1 MAENIVLSVQLNGA
15 DTALAQLT
23 QLDQVLS
30 HIKANRN
37 VKVSV
42 NARSLATAAGNAEK
56 LNTNMT
62 QVAQTAKQVGTTGA
76 KNVEQAGKAVQT
88 ASRNAESFNNGMGNV
103 LLTMAKFRLAS
114 AAINVVATSFKDALG
129 EMKQVD
135 SELATIRKVTGRT
148 AEEMEKLG
156 GSAYSTAS
164 KYGVT
169 AHEYLENVG
178 TFARAGYG
186 DMADTLG
193 ELAIKT
199 QLVGDVS
206 ADVAAKFLLS
216 ADAAYKYGG
225 SAEQLST
232 VLDKANAVE
241 NNFATSIEKL
251 AEGFPIVAN
260 VAATANMSIEET
272 IAMLGTI
279 TAVTQESGT
288 KAATAARA
296 LILNIMGDTTT
307 EIEEGVR
314 LTGEQVEDLQDILWK
329 YSREAMETAQATGKI
344 VDPMEAVAGLAKA
357 AQEGLLTEQELARIA
372 SDIGGKLRTN
382 QLLALI
388 NNWDMFNSQLDTMKG
403 SVGSADAEI
412 GVMLDTWTAKTNQ
425 LKNSWTELVATIADT
440 SLIKGGLDFLTNG
453 IQKVTDIIQKDEAS
467 SNVENRDNEA
477 LWRGLDLGGSVRKA
491 TRSFEKDFDAEAFT
505 ESIQGA
511 VAAGQEFY
519 NTLQQ
524 MKQGGEDWTSQEEK
538 FVQSFEALQNGLEN
552 GESAFDLYG
561 YAVAAA
567 MLMAGSSAE
576 ESAEGANSKMDDLA
590 AKIAAIEGDHQVN
603 VILNVTGSLPKLPG
617 FASGT
622 SRAPGGPALVNE
634 NGPEM
639 ISANGLAW
647 IAGGGRPTVTMLPR
661 GATVLTAQETRR
673 ATGGRNLS
681 GIPAYAGGTS
691 NRQEYADQWS
701 EWTIAGGQQTW
712 RPDPSSNYRPVTPSK
727 ITASDLTGKNTISGN
742 TGSKYKAKYCPVCG
756 TPNPLGAQ
764 RCIACGYN
772 FAAAEARERNKGGNG
787 DWGGDTG
794 PTPPDFKTL
803 EEELSKRLK
812 NLDAQAELAE
822 NEEDF
827 VKAMMVYGEAQDA
840 IAELLEQYRANGY
853 AEDSDEVLRLA
864 NMGYDYAHKQLGDYD
879 ELQERLID
887 ALNALTEATD
897 NANAI
902 AERQEAVDK
911 AREALRNAESQRTV
925 RIFNP
930 VTGQWEWV
938 ANAADVEKARE
949 NLKSAE
955 DALQRE
961 QIDQTIDAIKNAKPE
976 DLAGM
981 TLTPAVLDKLFN
993 GTPEQQ
999 SAFLNALNAATGGA
1013 DYLGSAEGQTAW
1025 NQGNSI
1031 GTQYNLN
1038 GITLTEAQAAGMSIK
1053 ELLDMLRGLKVMT

>member
-1 MAENIVLSVQLNGA
+1 MAENIVLSVQLQGA
-15 DTALAQLT
+15 DVALAQLSA
-23 QLDQVLS
+23 LDQVLT

-37 VKVSV
+37 VKISV
-42 NARSLATAAGNAEK
+42 NARSLATAANNAQT
-56 LNTNMT
+56 LNTNLSQVT
-62 QVAQTAKQVGTTGA
+62 QNAKTMGTTGA
-76 KNVEQAGKAVQT
+76 QNVQKTGAAIQK
-88 ASRNAESFNNGMGNV
+88 ASRNAESFNTGMGNV
-103 LLTMAKFRLAS
+103 VLTMAKFRLAS
-114 AAINVVATSFKDALG
+114 AAINLVATGFKDAFA
-129 EMKQVD
+129 EMKRVD
-135 SELATIRKVTGRT
+135 SEMVTIRKVTGFT
-148 AEEMEKLG
+148 ADEMERL
-156 GSAYSTAS
+156 SQNAYSLAS
-164 KYGVT
+164 KYGRT
-169 AHEYLENVG
+169 ASEVMAGESV
-178 TFARAGYG
+178 FARAGYT
-186 DMADTLG
+186 DQIEQLS
-193 ELAIKT
+193 ELNLLL
-199 QLVGDVS
+199 QNVGDIS
-206 ADVAAKFLLS
+206 ADDAAKFLI
-216 ADAAYKYGG
+216 ATDAAYKFGG
-225 SAEQLST
+225 SQENLMAVIDGLNEITNKHATDMQKMTEGMTVAGSVFAESG
-232 VLDKANAVE
+232 E
-241 NNFATSIEKL
+241 SIETFAAL
-251 AEGFPIVAN
+251 LGT
-260 VAATANMSIEET
+260 ATANTQRSGSEMARGLRT
-272 IAMLGTI
+272 ILMNLRQIRVAMDENGEPIYAENMAAASKALKDFANISTMENGKLRKASDVLGDLA
-279 TAVTQESGT
+279 AVWGT
-288 KAATAARA
+288 LGENEKAAIA
-296 LILNIMGDTTT
+296 
-307 EIEEGVR
+307 
-314 LTGEQVEDLQDILWK
+314 
-329 YSREAMETAQATGKI
+329 
-344 VDPMEAVAGLAKA
+344 EAVAGKRQANVLMSIMGDWGTYQQMIQDFANGA
-357 AQEGLLTEQELARIA
+357 
-372 SDIGGKLRTN
+372 
-382 QLLALI
+382 
-388 NNWDMFNSQLDTMKG
+388 
-403 SVGSADAEI
+403 GSALAENEI
-412 GVMLDTWTAKTNQ
+412 RLDSWEAKTNQ
-425 LKNSWTELVATIADT
+425 LKASWTELVASIADS
-440 SLIKGGLDFLTNG
+440 SLIKGAL
-453 IQKVTDIIQKDEAS
+453 DIINAGLQSANDIVRGDRDMAA
-467 SNVENRDNEA
+467 VEERDNA
-477 LWRGLDLGGSVRKA
+477 AYRSTFDLTGSLRSA
-491 TRSFEKDFDAEAFT
+491 TRSFEKDFDANAFT
-505 ESIQGA
+505 KSIEGA

-524 MKQGGEDWTSQEEK
+524 MKQGGEEWTYQEEN
-538 FVQSFEALQNGLEN
+538 FAQAFEALQNGLEN

-567 MLMAGSSAE
+567 MLAAGSSAE
-576 ESAEGANSKMDDLA
+576 ESAEGANTKMDDLA
-590 AKIAAIEGDHQVN
+590 SKIEALPSEKKVN
-603 VILNVTGSLPKLPG
+603 IVLSVTGSLPELPG

-712 RPDPSSNYRPVTPSK
+712 RPDPSSNYRPVTTSK

-787 DWGGDTG
+787 DWGGDAG
-794 PTPPDFKTL
+794 PTPPDFKAL

-840 IAELLEQYRANGY
+840 IADLLEQYRANGY

-879 ELQERLID
+879 ELQSRLID

>member
-15 DTALAQLT
+15 DAALAQLT

-88 ASRNAESFNNGMGNV
+88 ASRNAESFNTGMGNV

-114 AAINVVATSFKDALG
+114 GAINLVATSFKDALG

-156 GSAYSTAS
+156 ESAYSTAS

-169 AHEYLENVG
+169 AHEYLENIG

-186 DMADTLG
+186 DMADQLG

-590 AKIAAIEGDHQVN
+590 AKIGAIEGDHQVN

-691 NRQEYADQWS
+691 NRTQVADQWD
-701 EWTIAGGQQTW
+701 EWSISGGQQTW

-727 ITASDLTGKNTISGN
+727 ITADDLQKAATAMSDAEFWAANPELAKQY
-742 TGSKYKAKYCPVCG
+742 SK
-756 TPNPLGAQ
+756 
-764 RCIACGYN
+764 
-772 FAAAEARERNKGGNG
+772 AREEGRKTAGEFVDSMKGAWL
-787 DWGGDTG
+787 DSESG
-794 PTPPDFKTL
+794 PTPPDFKAL
-803 EEELSKRLK
+803 EEELTKRLK

-827 VKAMMVYGEAQDA
+827 VKALTVYGEAQDA

-879 ELQERLID
+879 ELQSRLID

-902 AERQEAVDK
+902 QERQEAVDK

-949 NLKSAE
+949 ALKSAE
-955 DALQRE
+955 DDLARE

-976 DLAGM
+976 ELAGM
-981 TLTPAVLDKLFN
+981 TLTPAVLDKLFG

>member
-15 DTALAQLT
+15 DAALAQLT

-62 QVAQTAKQVGTTGA
+62 QVAQTSKQVGTTGA
-76 KNVEQAGKAVQT
+76 KSVEKAGTAVQK
-88 ASRNAESFNNGMGNV
+88 ASRNAESFNTGMGNV

-114 AAINVVATSFKDALG
+114 GAINLVATSFKDALG

-505 ESIQGA
+505 EAIQGA

-590 AKIAAIEGDHQVN
+590 AKIGAIEGDHQVN

-691 NRQEYADQWS
+691 NREQVSDQWY
-701 EWTIAGGQQTW
+701 EWTVASGQQTW
-712 RPDPSSNYRPVTPSK
+712 RPDPSTNYKPVTPSK
-727 ITASDLTGKNTISGN
+727 ITADDLQKAATAMSDAEFWAANPELAKQY
-742 TGSKYKAKYCPVCG
+742 SK
-756 TPNPLGAQ
+756 
-764 RCIACGYN
+764 
-772 FAAAEARERNKGGNG
+772 AREEGRKTAGEFVDSMKGAWL
-787 DWGGDTG
+787 DSESG
-794 PTPPDFKTL
+794 PTPPDFKAL
-803 EEELSKRLK
+803 EEELTKRLK

-827 VKAMMVYGEAQDA
+827 VKALTVYGEAQDA

-879 ELQERLID
+879 ELQSRLID

-902 AERQEAVDK
+902 QERQEAVDK

>member
-15 DTALAQLT
+15 DAALAQLT

-56 LNTNMT
+56 LNTNLT
-62 QVAQTAKQVGTTGA
+62 QVAKTGKQVGTAGA
-76 KNVEQAGKAVQT
+76 KGVEKAGKAVQT

-114 AAINVVATSFKDALG
+114 AAINVAAEGFKEAFA
-129 EMKQVD
+129 EMKRVD
-135 SELATIRKVTGRT
+135 SEMVTIRKVTGFT
-148 AEEMEKLG
+148 ADEMERL
-156 GSAYSTAS
+156 SQNAYSLAS
-164 KYGVT
+164 KYGRT
-169 AHEYLENVG
+169 ASEVMSGESV
-178 TFARAGYG
+178 FARAGYT
-186 DMADTLG
+186 DQI
-193 ELAIKT
+193 EQLAEMNLLL
-199 QLVGDVS
+199 QNVGDIS
-206 ADVAAKFLLS
+206 ADDAAKFLI
-216 ADAAYKYGG
+216 ATDAAYKFGG
-225 SAEQLST
+225 SQENLMAVIDGLNEITNKHATDMQKMTEGMTVAGSVFAESG
-232 VLDKANAVE
+232 E
-241 NNFATSIEKL
+241 SIETFAAL
-251 AEGFPIVAN
+251 LG
-260 VAATANMSIEET
+260 AATAKTQRSGSEMARGLRTILMNLRQIRGETEDGELINGESIAAASKALKDYANISTMENGKLRKASDVLDDLAKKWGTLTET
-272 IAMLGTI
+272 
-279 TAVTQESGT
+279 Q
-288 KAATAARA
+288 KAAVA
-296 LILNIMGDTTT
+296 
-307 EIEEGVR
+307 
-314 LTGEQVEDLQDILWK
+314 
-329 YSREAMETAQATGKI
+329 
-344 VDPMEAVAGLAKA
+344 EAVAGKRQANVLM
-357 AQEGLLTEQELARIA
+357 
-372 SDIGGKLRTN
+372 
-382 QLLALI
+382 ALMGDWGTYQQMM
-388 NNWDMFNSQLDTMKG
+388 NDFANG
-403 SVGSADAEI
+403 AGSALAENEI
-412 GVMLDTWTAKTNQ
+412 YLDSWEAKTNQ
-425 LKNSWTELVATIADT
+425 LKSSWTELVATIADT

-467 SNVENRDNEA
+467 SNVEHRDNEA

-590 AKIAAIEGDHQVN
+590 AKIGAIEGDHQVN

-673 ATGGRNLS
+673 ATGGRNLG

-691 NRQEYADQWS
+691 NRTQVADQWD
-701 EWTIAGGQQTW
+701 EWSITDGA
-712 RPDPSSNYRPVTPSK
+712 RPGEAVFTTNTSGSK
-727 ITASDLTGKNTISGN
+727 PTTRITADDLQKAATAMSDAEFWAANPELAKQY
-742 TGSKYKAKYCPVCG
+742 SK
-756 TPNPLGAQ
+756 
-764 RCIACGYN
+764 
-772 FAAAEARERNKGGNG
+772 AREEGRKKTGEFVDSMKGAWSGSES
-787 DWGGDTG
+787 G
-794 PTPPDFKTL
+794 PTPPNFKAL
-803 EEELSKRLK
+803 EEELTKRLK

-827 VKAMMVYGEAQDA
+827 VKALTVYGEAQDA

-879 ELQERLID
+879 ELQSRLID

-949 NLKSAE
+949 ALKSAE
-955 DALQRE
+955 DDLARE

-976 DLAGM
+976 ELAGM
-981 TLTPAVLDKLFN
+981 TLTPAVLDKLFG